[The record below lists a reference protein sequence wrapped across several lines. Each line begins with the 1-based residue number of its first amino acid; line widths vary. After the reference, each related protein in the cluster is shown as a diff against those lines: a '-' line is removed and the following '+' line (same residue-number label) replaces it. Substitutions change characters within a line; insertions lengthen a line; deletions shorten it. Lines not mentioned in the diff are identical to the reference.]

1 MNPNLT
7 QSRRAAVKE
16 RRWHGRLDRE
26 RHSTA
31 IAAKPHDSMVGLAR
45 RCRSKPQARMRCL
58 QRQERKRNSPL
69 HLGSLTNRTLASRR
83 RTPQSTQHIF
93 RKCQSDTTTGASSLS
108 PCGRRKA
115 LSARFTAV
123 WESPSVFSCRNAAPE
138 SLPPHIC
145 PCVLRRFPLE
155 TNQSPTIML
164 SHVDHENPERIP
176 LEACVETLRGRIEA
190 VGRFQGGHTHF
201 QEELRIFNE
210 VANEQGW
217 FLSSARPELSFPP
230 SDESNEH
237 QVWFRDS
244 SGTFLKATWPRF
256 FGWAFRHNPAYKPV

>member
-7 QSRRAAVKE
+7 QSRRGAEKE
-16 RRWHGRLDRE
+16 RRGHGRLDRE

-31 IAAKPHDSMVGLAR
+31 IAAKRYDSMVGLAL
-45 RCRSKPQARMRCL
+45 RCRLKPQARTRRL
-58 QRQERKRNSPL
+58 QCQERKRNSPL

-93 RKCQSDTTTGASSLS
+93 RKCQNDTTTGASSSS
-108 PCGRRKA
+108 PRGRCKA
-115 LSARFTAV
+115 LSARFTAA
-123 WESPSVFSCRNAAPE
+123 WESQPMFSCRNAAPE

-155 TNQSPTIML
+155 PNQSPTIML
-164 SHVDHENPERIP
+164 SYVDHANPERIP
-176 LEACVETLRGRIEA
+176 LEACVETLRGCIEA
-190 VGRFQGGHTHF
+190 VGRFQGGHTYF

-217 FLSSARPELSFPP
+217 FLSSAPPELSFPP
-230 SDESNEH
+230 SDEGNEH
-237 QVWFRDS
+237 QVWFREAH
-244 SGTFLKATWPRF
+244 GTFLKAICSRF
-256 FGWAFRHNPAYKPV
+256 FGWAFRHNPVYKPV